1 MIKRNSLTN
10 LLFAESTE
18 SKTDDT
24 VDSTPEVTRNIEK
37 FSIQYRKHV
46 VSEMTEELDRQARQA
61 EQIQIV
67 KANPKAA

>member
-1 MIKRNSLTN
+1 MQRNSLTN
-10 LLFAESTE
+10 LPFAEIAETNTTE
-18 SKTDDT
+18 SSDT
-24 VDSTPEVTRNIEK
+24 TPEVTKNIEK
-37 FSIQYRKHV
+37 FSVQYRKYV